1 MGKMRACIFDGSPN
15 VMCVCVWCVCHM
27 PKRCHSPL
35 RAIPIPF
42 SHMRVSYA
50 CLILLFIIFFFLNL
64 YVTCDV
70 VRHAS
75 LSVPL
80 FLFFFKKNY
89 PPPFFWRFVHCSSS
103 SFFPCVNFSALYIP
117 PRFTFFPRRF
127 QVRYP
132 VFFGGVPWS
141 CCVTVPCDD
150 ISQHRTIHCTCV
162 ACFGHFLPRE
172 LAGAGTYC
180 VFFFV
185 VVVFETRVRF
195 ASSLSLLPNAL
206 SSRCL
211 PFLLV
216 S

>member
-1 MGKMRACIFDGSPN
+1 
-15 VMCVCVWCVCHM
+15 M
-27 PKRCHSPL
+27 PLTSSGNPH
-35 RAIPIPF
+35 PF
-42 SHMRVSYA
+42 LSYA
-50 CLILLFIIFFFLNL
+50 CLICVSHFIVYNLFFFKSI
-64 YVTCDV
+64 CDV
-70 VRHAS
+70 RRGTPCLS
-75 LSVPL
+75 LCSSIS
-80 FLFFFKKNY
+80 FLFKKNY